1 MNYLNGGYTMIKYN
15 ATQTELSIA
24 YASKKPVIVY
34 DEDGKG
40 YFANIKKVGSNYFLT
55 FNKGKIY
62 TMHSVAITAV
72 DDDENTL
79 EFIMVGLCDT
89 NEITLQNIG
98 QYVEDLKIT
107 NSEILGNNYL
117 WGTFGSDESIL
128 YLYYAQSDVIKM
140 LELNISIQSVVD
152 TIL

>member
-1 MNYLNGGYTMIKYN
+1 MNYLNGGYVMIKHN
-15 ATQTELSIA
+15 ATQTELQNA
-24 YASKKPVIVY
+24 YKSKKPVIVY
-34 DEDGKG
+34 DADGKG
-40 YFANIKKVGSNYFLT
+40 YFANIKQVGSNYFLT

-72 DDDENTL
+72 DDDENSL
-79 EFIMVGLCDT
+79 EFVMIGLCDT
-89 NEITLQNIG
+89 NEITLQNIR

-107 NSEILGNNYL
+107 NSEILGNDYL
-117 WGTFGSDESIL
+117 WGTFGSDEGVL

-140 LELNISIQSVVD
+140 RELNISIQSVLD